1 MLTDPQ
7 KRRIYDAQGLRGL
20 QEGGG
25 GGPDMGGFGE
35 DIFSHFFGGGLGGMF
50 GGMGGR
56 HRGPRRGED
65 TVYPLK

>member
-7 KRRIYDAQGLRGL
+7 KRRVYDTQGIRGL

-25 GGPDMGGFGE
+25 GGADMAGFGE